1 MVLTFTPRALGMD
14 EIKGDVLGEVALKEE
29 HFKHSPT
36 VGCSVPQNHIE
47 DAMVDSLNTSEFS
60 DIRFSTKLLDFE
72 QREDHVLC
80 HLLDKKTNTKTTV
93 ECDYLIAAD
102 GAHSPTRQKLKI
114 PMQGVPSIG
123 RYLTVYAHVDLSP
136 WLYDK
141 QGVVYSF
148 TGEDQMGHF
157 LMAVDHKDRWIFG
170 HRLEED
176 VQDVSENDCKD
187 VIRSYVNKQDIDIK
201 LISHS
206 IWEMAALNA
215 ERYRDARVFLVGD
228 AAHRMPPTGG
238 MGMNTGFAGA
248 QNLAW
253 KFSLCIKRV
262 RRTIVS
268 KFL

>member
-1 MVLTFTPRALGMD
+1 
-14 EIKGDVLGEVALKEE
+14 
-29 HFKHSPT
+29 
-36 VGCSVPQNHIE
+36 
-47 DAMVDSLNTSEFS
+47 
-60 DIRFSTKLLDFE
+60 
-72 QREDHVLC
+72 
-80 HLLDKKTNTKTTV
+80 
-93 ECDYLIAAD
+93 
-102 GAHSPTRQKLKI
+102 
-114 PMQGVPSIG
+114 MQGVPSIG

-253 KFSLCIKRV
+253 KLAYVLKGYAEPSFLNSYEAERKPVASYTLEWSGRNAKRMFSMLEAYREGRNRFI
-262 RRTIVS
+262 
-268 KFL
+268 

>member
-1 MVLTFTPRALGMD
+1 
-14 EIKGDVLGEVALKEE
+14 
-29 HFKHSPT
+29 
-36 VGCSVPQNHIE
+36 
-47 DAMVDSLNTSEFS
+47 
-60 DIRFSTKLLDFE
+60 
-72 QREDHVLC
+72 
-80 HLLDKKTNTKTTV
+80 
-93 ECDYLIAAD
+93 
-102 GAHSPTRQKLKI
+102 
-114 PMQGVPSIG
+114 
-123 RYLTVYAHVDLSP
+123 
-136 WLYDK
+136 
-141 QGVVYSF
+141 
-148 TGEDQMGHF
+148 
-157 LMAVDHKDRWIFG
+157 MAVDHKDRWIFG

-253 KFSLCIKRV
+253 KLAYVLKGYAEPSFLNSYEAERKPVASYTLEWSGRNAKRMFSMLEAYREGEIDLFNELMADQTHHINHPGLDIGMVYRSDAIYSDNTDAFNFDPESYFPSSMPGMASPTL
-262 RRTIVS
+262 RGDI
-268 KFL
+268 

>member
-1 MVLTFTPRALGMD
+1 M
-14 EIKGDVLGEVALKEE
+14 
-29 HFKHSPT
+29 
-36 VGCSVPQNHIE
+36 
-47 DAMVDSLNTSEFS
+47 
-60 DIRFSTKLLDFE
+60 
-72 QREDHVLC
+72 
-80 HLLDKKTNTKTTV
+80 
-93 ECDYLIAAD
+93 
-102 GAHSPTRQKLKI
+102 
-114 PMQGVPSIG
+114 
-123 RYLTVYAHVDLSP
+123 
-136 WLYDK
+136 
-141 QGVVYSF
+141 
-148 TGEDQMGHF
+148 
-157 LMAVDHKDRWIFG
+157 DHKDRWIFG

-238 MGMNTGFAGA
+238 MGMNTGFAGCTESC
-248 QNLAW
+248 LEI
-253 KFSLCIKRV
+253 SLCIKRV